1 MRTMGAALLAA
12 VVALPVAAI
21 ELTLDRRTIEQA
33 LDIAHSTIQSTHVRF
48 HADYRFT
55 VARAPIDFVEI
66 VPPFRRVVLAAET
79 EQRLGRRMFGQ
90 QEALAALQPD
100 PDRVEVYVELT
111 FHPMNTFIGMPEYD
125 VELLPVTTSGAR
137 VQPATIDRLARY
149 GPRMDD
155 SHYPFPY
162 PYTATPRAPAG
173 SQPLLGGTLIARF
186 NGALLDPKGVYEIV
200 VKDGEKELGRTRRI
214 DLLRLR

>member
-1 MRTMGAALLAA
+1 MRATGAALLAA
-12 VVALPVAAI
+12 VAGLPAGAI

-33 LDIAHSTIQSTHVRF
+33 LEIAHSTIQSTHVRF

-90 QEALAALQPD
+90 QQALAALQPD

-111 FHPMNTFIGMPEYD
+111 FHPMNTFIGVPEYD
-125 VELLPVTTSGAR
+125 VELQPVTPSGAR
-137 VQPATIDRLARY
+137 IQPGTIDRLARY
-149 GPRMDD
+149 GPRLDD

-162 PYTATPRAPAG
+162 PYTVAPRVPAG

-186 NGALLDPKGVYEIV
+186 SGALLDPKGVYEVV
-200 VKDGEKELGRTRRI
+200 VKEGEKELGRTRRI